1 MPKSILTDSQKERI
15 YQLKK
20 DGFSQTK
27 IAELYGVSQGTIS
40 NALKDQFHKEEI
52 SMYKQQQTN
61 AMAMGVAAV
70 QSGTLS
76 INPTNYIEKK

>member
-40 NALKDQFHKEEI
+40 NALKDQSHKEEI

-76 INPTNYIEKK
+76 ITPTNYIEKK

>member
-1 MPKSILTDSQKERI
+1 MPKSSLTDSQKERI

-27 IAELYGVSQGTIS
+27 IAELYDVSQGTIS
-40 NALKDQFHKEEI
+40 NVLKDQSHKEEI

-70 QSGTLS
+70 QSGTIS
-76 INPTNYIEKK
+76 INHTDYIEKK

>member
-40 NALKDQFHKEEI
+40 NDQSHKEEI